1 MPEVKLAFSMMGL
14 SLIAAGDVVASGLP
28 IDPFLQ
34 LGLGGTLAFIL
45 WWTVAKTIPA
55 LSKDHKESILVQTT
69 AIQQQTA
76 RLESAI
82 KEQASENNANAAR
95 THDLLAR
102 LVTENRAPK

>member
-1 MPEVKLAFSMMGL
+1 MLEVKLAFAMLGVGML
-14 SLIAAGDVVASGLP
+14 AAADIVAPGLP

-69 AIQQQTA
+69 AIQQQTT

-102 LVTENRAPK
+102 LVTENRPPK